1 MKKSKTNNEYAGS
14 DGTNWQIGEMAKYFG
29 ISVQTLR
36 YYDEI
41 GLFTPKYRDPD
52 SGYRYYS
59 YNQVYRLAN
68 IVFLRKQAYSLE
80 EIKDYLQKASME
92 GRLKNLRKQTSQLD
106 REAIRLQ
113 SSSTALKNKINF
125 IESSDY
131 KEKLDL
137 IELVSLPARDYVEI
151 GNEQR
156 LFPSELFYFFPT
168 IVHYTPTSIDFGAYI
183 MDKPS
188 FLTFISFS
196 PAVEEIMLQVKKIP
210 AGRAYR
216 SFYQGPYENIND
228 KIMKMRD
235 LAARDGNKTSPE
247 SIHYNIIDQFVA
259 RSASEY
265 ITEIHLPLVEDK

>member
-1 MKKSKTNNEYAGS
+1 M
-14 DGTNWQIGEMAKYFG
+14 
-29 ISVQTLR
+29 
-36 YYDEI
+36 
-41 GLFTPKYRDPD
+41 FTPKYRDPD
-52 SGYRYYS
+52 SGYRYYA

-106 REAIRLQ
+106 RE
-113 SSSTALKNKINF
+113 T
-125 IESSDY
+125 
-131 KEKLDL
+131 
-137 IELVSLPARDYVEI
+137 
-151 GNEQR
+151 
-156 LFPSELFYFFPT
+156 
-168 IVHYTPTSIDFGAYI
+168 
-183 MDKPS
+183 
-188 FLTFISFS
+188 
-196 PAVEEIMLQVKKIP
+196 
-210 AGRAYR
+210 
-216 SFYQGPYENIND
+216 IND